1 MNNFQAIRS
10 LTSAHSSALMNQLRM
25 ALIEKRFAT
34 IIIFAFLAV
43 YAIAAYLLVSAGLSY
58 VQKLPLIGV
67 VLIERMLY
75 LLYFFFFV
83 MLVLSNATITG
94 IGLFRRQ
101 ETSWLLTLPVPHE
114 SLAVWRTIE
123 GLALSSWGLILLSA
137 PILAAFGGAF
147 HAGFAFYF
155 HSLPA
160 IICLITIAA
169 NLSTWLLMI
178 IVCFYRSWSS
188 KAAIAGAVVVVIS
201 VSIQLKNAQ
210 VSHFASSDVA
220 ANVRQILGH
229 TQICTHPLL
238 PSTWVAKAAISAAHE
253 APATAWFYSLTL
265 LSYALVCW
273 LITLAITRRLFYPAW
288 NRHLNRNEE
297 RTAKVKKQTTL
308 KDVQAFWERTPLRFL
323 MRRHTRALVSKDI
336 RTFLREPMQ
345 WGQCAII
352 FSLLFLYTWNLRN
365 LGYNTAD
372 PLWSAIVSYLNLT
385 VCCLATST
393 LTTRFIFPQFSLEG
407 QRLWILGLAPFSLT
421 TVLRQKLLLNLTASA
436 PLTALL
442 VTISSFSL
450 SLPMH
455 RMSYFV
461 SAMVLISFGLTT
473 LALGLGALLPNFREN
488 NPAKIV
494 SGFGGTLCL
503 VLSFLYIV
511 GSIFILVIPAVLER
525 TSSSTPPYEKIIQYE
540 YACLAGVILLTLFF
554 GVLPYIIAKKRI
566 KELAYLGYL

>member
-1 MNNFQAIRS
+1 MNNFQAIQS
-10 LTSAHSSALMNQLRM
+10 LTLAHTCALMNQFRM

-43 YAIAAYLLVSAGLSY
+43 YAIAAYLLVGAGLSY

-67 VLIERMLY
+67 VLIERMLF

-147 HAGFAFYF
+147 HAGPAFYL

-169 NLSTWLLMI
+169 NVSTWLLMV
-178 IVCFYRSWSS
+178 IVCFYRSWWS
-188 KAAIAGAVVVVIS
+188 KAAIGAAVAVIIA
-201 VSIQLKNAQ
+201 VSIQLKHAQ
-210 VSHFASSDVA
+210 VSHFTSSDVA

-238 PSTWVAKAAISAAHE
+238 PSTWVAKTAISAARQDPS
-253 APATAWFYSLTL
+253 ASWFYSLTL
-265 LSYALVCW
+265 LSYAMASW
-273 LITLAITRRLFYPAW
+273 LITLAITKRLFYPAW
-288 NRHLNRNEE
+288 NRQLNRNEE
-297 RTAKVKKQTTL
+297 KTARTKKLSTLMDAQACWEQTP
-308 KDVQAFWERTPLRFL
+308 ARFL
-323 MRRHTRALVSKDI
+323 MRRHTLALVSKDI
-336 RTFLREPMQ
+336 LTFLREPMQ

-442 VTISSFSL
+442 VIISSFSL
-450 SLPMH
+450 SLPTH

-461 SAMVLISFGLTT
+461 AAMMFVSFGLTT
-473 LALGLGALLPNFREN
+473 LALGLGALLPNFKEN

-503 VLSFLYIV
+503 VLSFIYIV
-511 GSIFILVIPAVLER
+511 GSITILVIPAVLER
-525 TSSSTPPYEKIIQYE
+525 TASPPLFVEKIIQYE
-540 YACLAGVILLTLFF
+540 YACLVGVILLTIFF
-554 GVLPYIIAKKRI
+554 GVLPYMIAKKRI

>member
-10 LTSAHSSALMNQLRM
+10 LTSAHTSSLLNQLRL
-25 ALIEKRFAT
+25 AFFEKQFAT
-34 IIIFAFLAV
+34 SIIFAFLILYAV
-43 YAIAAYLLVSAGLSY
+43 TAYLLVSAGLEY

-75 LLYFFFFV
+75 LLFFFFFV
-83 MLVLSNATITG
+83 MLVLSNVTITG

-101 ETSWLLTLPVPHE
+101 QTSWLLTLPVPHE

-123 GLALSSWGLILLSA
+123 GLALSSWGLILLST

-147 HAGFAFYF
+147 HAGPAFYL

-160 IICLITIAA
+160 IICLIAVAA
-169 NLSTWLLMI
+169 NVSTWLLMVL
-178 IVCFYRSWSS
+178 VCFYRPWWL
-188 KAAIAGAVVVVIS
+188 KIAAAAAITLVALITF
-201 VSIQLKNAQ
+201 QLKDAQ
-210 VSHFASSDVA
+210 VTHLASSDVA

-238 PSTWVAKAAISAAHE
+238 PSTWVAQAAISAAHQARGE
-253 APATAWFYSLTL
+253 AWFFSLML
-265 LSYALVCW
+265 LSYAMVSW
-273 LITLAITRRLFYPAW
+273 LITLGITKKLFYPAW

-297 RTAKVKKQTTL
+297 RSARAKKETTL
-308 KDVQAFWERTPLRFL
+308 ADTESLWERTIAPFL
-323 MRRHTRALVSKDI
+323 MRRHTQALVSKDI

-421 TVLRQKLLLNLTASA
+421 TVLRQKLVLNLTTSA

-450 SLPMH
+450 SLPLH
-455 RMSYFV
+455 RMSFFIV
-461 SAMVLISFGLTT
+461 AMLIMSFGLTS
-473 LALGLGALLPNFREN
+473 LALGLGALLPNFRES

-511 GSIFILVIPAVLER
+511 GSIFILVIPAVMER
-525 TSSSTPPYEKIIQYE
+525 TTSNGLPDDKIIQFE
-540 YACLAGVILLTLFF
+540 YLCLGGIFLLTLIF
-554 GVLPYIIAKKRI
+554 GVLPYVIAKKRI